1 MHKLP
6 KLLNYFARLVQSC
19 DVPGKY
25 RFYEATKH
33 KFNRHLITYHIKG
46 SEFSIP
52 WDQWCFWKNYGP
64 ENYYLDEIL
73 PFTQILN
80 DQLESFDFIDLG
92 ADVGVVSSL
101 VNKHCIALNNI
112 IALEPNPT
120 VFDVLQQN
128 LLNISV
134 KHLVFKNAI
143 SNFDGYGQ
151 FSFKSKQGSDHEGHL
166 VNNLTG
172 KTKVTTLDSLIDN
185 HNIVLAKHLAIK
197 IDVEGQEK
205 AMFAG
210 AKKTIQKADK
220 VIILLEL
227 HPEVL
232 KRDKQTAEDL
242 FSEAEKIRSFT
253 WLVPIQDNKPVD
265 RNLNFYDQFPLQ
277 QYDVIGIAD

>member
-6 KLLNYFARLVQSC
+6 KLLNYFARLAQSY

-25 RFYEATKH
+25 RFYELTKH
-33 KFNRHLITYHIKG
+33 KFNRSLITYNIKG

-101 VNKHCIALNNI
+101 VNKHCVALNNI
-112 IALEPNPT
+112 IALEPNPS
-120 VFDVLQQN
+120 VFNVLQQN
-128 LLNISV
+128 LLNISAN
-134 KHLVFKNAI
+134 HLAFKNAI

-151 FSFKSKQGSDHEGHL
+151 FSFKSEQGSDHEGHL
-166 VNNLTG
+166 VNNLIG

-185 HNIVLAKHLAIK
+185 NNIVLAKDLAIK

-205 AMFAG
+205 AMFSG
-210 AKKTIQKADK
+210 AKETIKKAKK
-220 VIILLEL
+220 VIVLLEL

-232 KRDKQTAEDL
+232 TRDKQTAEEL
-242 FSEAEKIRSFT
+242 FSEAEKIRSFK
-253 WLVPIQDNKPVD
+253 WLVPIQDNNPVN
-265 RNLNFYDQFPLQ
+265 RSLNFYEQFPVQ